1 MSPLAGALVKAY
13 NDVESATVSTS
24 QNTTSTSYADL
35 TTVGPQVTVHL
46 ESGQSALLIA
56 EAMSFVSAEGSTA
69 VIYSVDVAGPS
80 TSDLAAAD
88 ANGVENGNAKW
99 TPGTKHTLF
108 TATAAGD
115 HVCTMKY
122 KVIGAITGNW
132 KERRLT
138 VVPLTPP

>member
-1 MSPLAGALVKAY
+1 MPLAGALVKSY

-24 QNTTSTSYADL
+24 QTTTSTTYTDL

-46 ESGQSALLIA
+46 ESGQSALLVA
-56 EAMSFVSAEGSTA
+56 EALSFVSAEGSTA
-69 VIYSVDVAGPS
+69 ALFSVDVAGPGA
-80 TSDLAAAD
+80 SDLAAAD

-108 TATAAGD
+108 TATSAGD

-122 KVIGAITGNW
+122 KVVGAITGNW

-138 VVPLTPP
+138 VIPLP